1 MTAEEAQAL
10 EEKQDAET
18 AALFEMAKKDAVK

>member
-1 MTAEEAQAL
+1 MNEDEMREM
-10 EEKQDAET
+10 EEKADAET